1 VHSILIVEDTPEIAE
16 ALRRHLERRGYATL
30 LATRAAQA
38 LPLACSEHPDLV
50 VLDLGLPDRDG
61 YSVLEQLREQRNDVP
76 VLILS
81 ARQEEA
87 DKVKG
92 FRLGADDYVT
102 KPFGALELL
111 ERIGALLRRSARP
124 AAESAPSETAGG
136 LTDGDLQDRF
146 GLTPQQVVV
155 AGLLAEGLSNAEIAR
170 KLFVSGH
177 TARNHTYR
185 VLTKLGISKRAR
197 VNSVLRG
204 AEAA

>member
-16 ALRRHLERRGYATL
+16 ALQRHLERRGYDTL

-61 YSVLEQLREQRNDVP
+61 YSVPE
-76 VLILS
+76 S
-81 ARQEEA
+81 A
-87 DKVKG
+87 
-92 FRLGADDYVT
+92 
-102 KPFGALELL
+102 
-111 ERIGALLRRSARP
+111 
-124 AAESAPSETAGG
+124 AAEAAGG
-136 LTDGDLQDRF
+136 LSDDDLQDRF
-146 GLTPQQVVV
+146 GLTLQQVVV
-155 AGLLAEGLSNAEIAR
+155 ARLLAEGVSNAEIAR

-185 VLTKLGISKRAR
+185 VLTKLGISRRAR